1 MNKKKLIASVLTI
14 ALLVGAAGASVYAV
28 ETSKPAGGEN
38 ETSTEVEEILN
49 QVSEEVKATGKD
61 LTKEET
67 VYVIADASG
76 QVNKIIVS
84 DWIQNGTQ
92 NAEIKDETDLEDIK
106 NVKGNE
112 SYKMNEEGMCVW
124 DAKGHDIYYQ
134 GTTKKALPVDVKVS
148 YKLDGE
154 PISADD
160 IAGKSGK
167 VTIRFDY
174 TNNES
179 KMMNVGGKQE
189 KIYVPFAMLTGT
201 IMDNEVFSNI
211 EVTNGKI
218 INEGEK
224 TIVTGLA
231 FPGLSD
237 DLGVKADSDVEIPA
251 YFEITADAKDFS
263 MKNTVTIASNTI
275 FDDFDTDKFDT
286 ASLKDGMDE
295 LNDGMDK
302 LVDGSSELYDGIE
315 TLLDK
320 SKELVIGIRKL
331 ADGAKDLRDGA
342 VKLDSSTNTLKQGA
356 ANLAV
361 GAQKIKD
368 GTEPLKEGAE
378 DLAAGVNM
386 AASEIKK
393 TAASMNKLG
402 ASLEGIKGGVDT
414 AEDLADTVSGGIT
427 NVKSGVESA
436 LEALEDV
443 DADSLDKDGKV
454 ALATAKAALTK
465 SNSGLAGLGT
475 AAGGIKTATSKCSGG
490 LGQVIDSLGESKGSS
505 SLGQIDDLVD
515 GAIRLKNGMAELDA
529 GAEDLVAGANQLS
542 GGSSQLKDGTKKL
555 ADGAEKLYKGI
566 MELDENAPLLID
578 GINKLADGS
587 MELSDGLKKFRDEGL
602 SKLNEIVDGDLGNI
616 ADRLSV
622 TVDVAKSYNSFAGL
636 SKDMKG
642 STKFIYKTDEIN

>member
-1 MNKKKLIASVLTI
+1 MNKKKLIASVLTV
-14 ALLVGAAGASVYAV
+14 ALLVGAVGASVYAV
-28 ETSKPAGGEN
+28 ETNKPAGGEN
-38 ETSTEVEEILN
+38 EASTDVEEILS
-49 QVSEEVKATGKD
+49 QVSEEAKATGKD

-76 QVNKIIVS
+76 QANKVIVS

-134 GTTKKALPVDVKVS
+134 GTTNKALPVDVRVS

-174 TNNES
+174 INNES
-179 KMMNVGGKQE
+179 KMMNVAGKQE

-201 IMDNEVFSNI
+201 IMDHEVFSNI

-251 YFEITADAKDFS
+251 YFEITADAKNFS
-263 MKNTVTIASNTI
+263 MKNTVTIATNTI
-275 FDDFDTDKFDT
+275 FEDFDTDKFDS
-286 ASLKDGMDE
+286 ASLKDGMNQ

-302 LVDGSSELYDGIE
+302 LIDGTSELYDGME
-315 TLLDK
+315 KLLDG
-320 SKELVIGIRKL
+320 SHELATGIRKL
-331 ADGAKDLRDGA
+331 AEGAKKLKDGTKQLDEKSVALQAGAGQVYDGLTQLNEKMPNLTEGAAKVEGGVRQLQQLAGSMLSEKQKLTTAVGTIKPQAEAVGADIEAAGSALKGVSSIDLGDLNVEG
-342 VKLDSSTNTLKQGA
+342 LDSTAQGKVNAAWDTKKAQIEAALLAQMGSIGTNIDKAGKDMNDLSKTLTSLAGGSSNASSGSEANTSEQLEALVNGA
-356 ANLAV
+356 ANLYKGTQDVADAV
-361 GAQKIKD
+361 GKLQAGAGTLSD
-368 GTEPLKEGAE
+368 GTVLLK
-378 DLAAGVNM
+378 
-386 AASEIKK
+386 
-393 TAASMNKLG
+393 
-402 ASLEGIKGGVDT
+402 
-414 AEDLADTVSGGIT
+414 T
-427 NVKSGVESA
+427 N
-436 LEALEDV
+436 
-443 DADSLDKDGKV
+443 
-454 ALATAKAALTK
+454 
-465 SNSGLAGLGT
+465 
-475 AAGGIKTATSKCSGG
+475 
-490 LGQVIDSLGESKGSS
+490 
-505 SLGQIDDLVD
+505 
-515 GAIRLKNGMAELDA
+515 
-529 GAEDLVAGANQLS
+529 
-542 GGSSQLKDGTKKL
+542 TKKL
-555 ADGAEKLYKGI
+555 ADGAQELYDGI
-566 MELDENAPLLID
+566 MKVDDKMPEIID
-578 GINKLADGS
+578 GIEKLSDGT

-642 STKFIYKTDEIN
+642 STTFVFLY

>member
-1 MNKKKLIASVLTI
+1 MNKKKLIASILTV

-28 ETSKPAGGEN
+28 ETSKPSGSEN
-38 ETSTEVEEILN
+38 EASTDVEEILS
-49 QVSEEVKATGKD
+49 QVSEETQSTGKD

-76 QVNKIIVS
+76 QVNKVIVS

-92 NAEIKDETDLEDIK
+92 NAEIKDETELEDIK

-112 SYKMNEEGMCVW
+112 SYTMDQEGMCVW

-201 IMDNEVFSNI
+201 IMDHEVFSNI

-251 YFEITADAKDFS
+251 YFEITADAKNFS
-263 MKNTVTIASNTI
+263 MKNTVTIATNTI
-275 FDDFDTDKFDT
+275 FDGFETDKINS
-286 ASLKDGMDE
+286 AEIKDSVNK
-295 LNDGMDK
+295 LNDGMEK
-302 LVDGSSELYDGIE
+302 LIDGSSELYDGMAE
-315 TLLDK
+315 LLDK
-320 SKELVIGIRKL
+320 TKELATGIQKL
-331 ADGAKDLRDGA
+331 AAGAEELKKGAKQLDDNSVALQDGAGKIYEGLSALNEKMPEFAYGTQFLQENMGNLSEGLDTLSANGATVNGTVTSLYDGTIAALQQAKTAYTDLAAALTAAGA
-342 VKLDSSTNTLKQGA
+342 DPAQAQGA
-356 ANLAV
+356 ADKIQQKIDEMTGGRETAIGQISAYTGGVTNAANGAKQIKNGLTPLVEGAQEASEGIQQLQV
-361 GAQKIKD
+361 GAQQ
-368 GTEPLKEGAE
+368 
-378 DLAAGVNM
+378 LAN
-386 AASEIKK
+386 
-393 TAASMNKLG
+393 
-402 ASLEGIKGGVDT
+402 
-414 AEDLADTVSGGIT
+414 
-427 NVKSGVESA
+427 
-436 LEALEDV
+436 
-443 DADSLDKDGKV
+443 
-454 ALATAKAALTK
+454 
-465 SNSGLAGLGT
+465 GT
-475 AAGGIKTATSKCSGG
+475 AA
-490 LGQVIDSLGESKGSS
+490 
-505 SLGQIDDLVD
+505 
-515 GAIRLKNGMAELDA
+515 LK
-529 GAEDLVAGANQLS
+529 V
-542 GGSSQLKDGTKKL
+542 GTKKL
-555 ADGAEKLYKGI
+555 ADGAEELYKGI
-566 MELDENAPLLID
+566 MKLDEASPLLIEGVEKLTD
-578 GINKLADGS
+578 GT
-587 MELSDGLKKFRDEGL
+587 MELSDGLKKFKTEGVDKITEVL
-602 SKLNEIVDGDLGNI
+602 DGDVANI

-636 SKDMKG
+636 GKNMNG

>member
-1 MNKKKLIASVLTI
+1 MNKKKLIASVLTV

-28 ETSKPAGGEN
+28 ETNKPA
-38 ETSTEVEEILN
+38 STENGASTDVEEILN
-49 QVSEEVKATGKD
+49 QVSEEAKATGKD

-76 QVNKIIVS
+76 QANKVIVS

-92 NAEIKDETDLEDIK
+92 NAEINDETELEDIK

-134 GTTKKALPVDVKVS
+134 GTTKKALPVDVRVS

-174 TNNES
+174 INNES

-201 IMDNEVFSNI
+201 IMDHEVFSNI

-251 YFEITADAKDFS
+251 YFEITADAKNFS
-263 MKNTVTIASNTI
+263 MKNTVTIATNTI
-275 FDDFDTDKFDT
+275 FDDFDTDKFDS
-286 ASLKDGMDE
+286 ASLKDGMNQ

-302 LVDGSSELYDGIE
+302 LIDGTSELYDGME
-315 TLLDK
+315 KLLDG
-320 SKELVIGIRKL
+320 SHELATGIRKL
-331 ADGAKDLRDGA
+331 AEGAKKLRDGA
-342 VKLDSSTNTLKQGA
+342 QKADNGA
-356 ANLAV
+356 AGVQAGAGNLAN
-361 GAQKIKD
+361 GAQDLSAGTQQLAD
-368 GTEPLKEGAE
+368 GTQELSDKAGQ
-378 DLAAGVNM
+378 LAAGIYGINDGLNQLTKQELTAKVEGGFDQLVSGLQDNVAKEQ
-386 AASEIKK
+386 AAAQQAQEAAAQAAAKTTPDPKEIAEKQAE
-393 TAASMNKLG
+393 AAGHLG
-402 ASLEGIKGGVDT
+402 AAQALSQAIAAVNTTKTGVAT
-414 AEDLADTVSGGIT
+414 GVGAYEDGVKQVAAGADQMSNKVPELITGVSNLNDGAQQVNNGAT
-427 NVKSGVESA
+427 QLQQGSNQLYAGTTQLKSG
-436 LEALEDV
+436 
-443 DADSLDKDGKV
+443 
-454 ALATAKAALTK
+454 TK
-465 SNSGLAGLGT
+465 
-475 AAGGIKTATSKCSGG
+475 
-490 LGQVIDSLGESKGSS
+490 E
-505 SLGQIDDLVD
+505 
-515 GAIRLKNGMAELDA
+515 
-529 GAEDLVAGANQLS
+529 
-542 GGSSQLKDGTKKL
+542 L
-555 ADGAEKLYKGI
+555 ADGAQELYDGIMKVDDKMPEMVDGIEKLS
-566 MELDENAPLLID
+566 D
-578 GINKLADGS
+578 GT